1 MLKKIR
7 IMTPGPTPVPVDVL
21 LEGAKETLYHRNP
34 EFEKMLA
41 NASEG
46 LKKVF
51 RTEGYVF
58 ILASSGTGAMEAAVA
73 NTVSPGDKVITV
85 VGGKFGERW
94 ADLCKSYGANTYEID
109 MEWGDYLR
117 VEQVEKALKENPDTK
132 VVFTTLSET
141 STGVVNDIKAVAEVV
156 KNTDAILV
164 VDAVSGLIAEPLEMD
179 KWGVDIAVAGSQ
191 KAFMMPPGLAFVAV
205 RGEKAWKRIEASK
218 SPRYYFDLRAY
229 KKKYTDTPYTGAVNL
244 VYQLNKSLTM
254 IESETIEKVWK
265 RHAIF
270 AKAMRNGIQALG
282 LELFAKKPG
291 NVLTAVK
298 IPTEIDGLEF
308 LKVCREKYGMV
319 FSGGQS
325 QLKGKIFRIS
335 NLGYVDKLD
344 MLSALA
350 TVEMVMNE
358 MGKHVPIGAGLKA
371 MEESFLEDDKN
382 ENLG

>member
-1 MLKKIR
+1 MIKKLR

-34 EFEKMLA
+34 KFKKMLA
-41 NASEG
+41 AASEG

-51 RTEGYVF
+51 RTNGHVF
-58 ILASSGTGAMEAAVA
+58 ILASSGTGAMETAVA
-73 NTVSPGDKVITV
+73 NTISPGDKVVTV

-94 ADLCKSYGANTYEID
+94 AELCRAYGANMHEINI
-109 MEWGDYLR
+109 EWGDYLR
-117 VEQVEKALKENPDTK
+117 VEQIEKALKENPDTK

-141 STGVVNDIKAVAEVV
+141 STGVVNDIKAVAEIV
-156 KNTDAILV
+156 KNANAILV

-205 RGEKAWKRIEASK
+205 SSEKAWKCIEEAK

-229 KKKYTDTPYTGAVNL
+229 KNKYTDTPYTGAVNL
-244 VYQLNKSLTM
+244 VYQLNKSLEM
-254 IESETIEKVWK
+254 IESETLEMVWK

-270 AKAMRNGIQALG
+270 ANAMRRGIQALG

-298 IPTEIDGLEF
+298 VPNDIDGLEF
-308 LKVCREKYGMV
+308 LKVSREEYGMI
-319 FSGGQS
+319 FSGGQA
-325 QLKGKIFRIS
+325 QLKGKIFRVS
-335 NLGYVDKLD
+335 NLGYVDRLD
-344 MLSALA
+344 MVSAIA
-350 TVEMVMNE
+350 TIEMTLNK
-358 MGKHVPIGAGLKA
+358 MGKHVPIGSGVRAV
-371 MEESFLEDDKN
+371 EESLLEADKD
-382 ENLG
+382 ESFS